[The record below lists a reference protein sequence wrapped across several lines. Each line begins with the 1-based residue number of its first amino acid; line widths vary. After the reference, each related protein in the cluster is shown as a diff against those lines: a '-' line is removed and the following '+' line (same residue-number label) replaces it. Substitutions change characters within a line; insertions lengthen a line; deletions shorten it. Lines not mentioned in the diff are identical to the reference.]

1 MRIDRT
7 FTSGI
12 GAGVGAAPSTRAL
25 VAVSPVERID
35 APRLTRRPYPVASL
49 VTHLL
54 AVRDDAAQ
62 YREKR
67 RAAPS
72 AAVAAYGA
80 RVSTPV
86 GLLAD
91 RSA

>member
-1 MRIDRT
+1 M
-7 FTSGI
+7 
-12 GAGVGAAPSTRAL
+12 
-25 VAVSPVERID
+25 
-35 APRLTRRPYPVASL
+35 ASL

-72 AAVAAYGA
+72 VAVAGYGA

-91 RSA
+91 RSV